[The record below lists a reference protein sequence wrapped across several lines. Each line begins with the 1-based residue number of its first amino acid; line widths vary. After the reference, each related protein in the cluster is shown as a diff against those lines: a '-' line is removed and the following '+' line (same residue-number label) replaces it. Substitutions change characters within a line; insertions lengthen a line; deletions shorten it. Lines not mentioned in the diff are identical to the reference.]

1 MVGWDGFR
9 WRSRQKTS
17 HYPIFKITS
26 SHLHKNRSWIVWIG
40 ILILIFLA
48 GCSPTPPDAPVT
60 TATGTTTGSNR
71 RTPTPT
77 RRLTPTPPKNSPVA
91 QLDLEADDLNGLE
104 VTFWHSWDGELGV
117 VMDQLVTEFNQE
129 NEWGVRVRAEYQGSL
144 DELDRKAR
152 QMADVEQKPQLIA
165 AYLYQALNWGSDVQ
179 LVALDEFVN
188 DLVWGISEAE
198 QDDFYPAIWQA
209 EIVQGQRWG
218 VPALRSGQFLYYNET
233 WASELGYEL
242 APQNWSQLEQQVCAA
257 NSTFRQDDTWDNDGR
272 GGLGLTTDYTATLSW
287 LVAFGTMPVDKTG
300 AYQFDTPPVEDAFER
315 LWKLSDRGCGWLVEN
330 GSPVEI
336 FASRESLVTT
346 GSLLEAP
353 VIQQAMER
361 AGRRD
366 RWRLLPFI
374 GTADQPTF
382 IHYGPAYTI
391 LSSTPEEELAAWV
404 FVRWMLAP
412 ERQARWIEASG
423 GLPLQRS
430 IVDDLGT
437 YANRNPFW
445 AQAVVLLPDAA
456 AEPTQ
461 ASWKTV
467 RWAVSDATIQLFR
480 YYFTLD
486 QVPELAELLN
496 KTAQELNE
504 R

>member
-1 MVGWDGFR
+1 
-9 WRSRQKTS
+9 
-17 HYPIFKITS
+17 
-26 SHLHKNRSWIVWIG
+26 
-40 ILILIFLA
+40 
-48 GCSPTPPDAPVT
+48 
-60 TATGTTTGSNR
+60 
-71 RTPTPT
+71 
-77 RRLTPTPPKNSPVA
+77 LTPTPQKTNPVH
-91 QLDLEADDLNGLE
+91 QLDIKTSDLNGLE
-104 VTFWHSWDGELGV
+104 VVFWHSWDGQFGEV
-117 VMDQLVTEFNQE
+117 IEQLVEEFNQE
-129 NEWGVRVRAEYQGSL
+129 NEWGVRVRGEYQGSL
-144 DELDRKAR
+144 DQLDDKAQ
-152 QMADVEQKPQLIA
+152 QMADLEQKPQLIA
-165 AYLYQALNWGSDVQ
+165 AYLYQALSWGGEAQ
-179 LVALDEFVN
+179 LTSLDKFL
-188 DLVWGISEAE
+188 DDPTWGISEPE
-198 QDDFYPAIWQA
+198 QEDYYPAIWQA

-233 WASELGYEL
+233 WASELGFEQ

-257 NSTFRQDDTWDNDGR
+257 NGTFRQDDTWDNDGR

-287 LVAFGTMPVDKTG
+287 LAAFGTIPVDKTG
-300 AYQFDTPPVEDAFER
+300 AYQFNTPPVEDAFER

-330 GSPVEI
+330 ESPVEV

-353 VIQQAMER
+353 ALQQAMER
-361 AGRRD
+361 AGRQD
-366 RWRLLPFI
+366 RWRLLSFI

-382 IHYGPAYTI
+382 IHYGPAYVI

-404 FVRWMLAP
+404 FVLWILAP

-430 IVDDLGT
+430 VAGNLTD
-437 YANRNPFW
+437 YAKRNPAW
-445 AQAVVLLPDAA
+445 AEAVALLPDAL

-496 KTAQELNE
+496 ETAQELNK